1 MAARTHDTHQ
11 YTSFLLDHA
20 RTTHGEHVVF
30 NEHVGYGGEDTHEA
44 TDEHTGSD
52 G

>member
-1 MAARTHDTHQ
+1 MTRINTRRF
-11 YTSFLLDHA
+11 YWTS
-20 RTTHGEHVVF
+20 HGEHIVF